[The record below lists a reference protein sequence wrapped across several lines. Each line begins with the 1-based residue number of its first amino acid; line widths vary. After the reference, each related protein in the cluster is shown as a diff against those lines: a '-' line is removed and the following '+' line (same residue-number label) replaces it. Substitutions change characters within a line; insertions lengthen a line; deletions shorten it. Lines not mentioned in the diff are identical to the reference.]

1 MKALKVFFGTLLCLA
16 ALTLTAPILWTL
28 LLVPGEQQTDAPA
41 KELRVGDTFR
51 MEVNNQLSDALANVT
66 QMKKHYWIEK
76 DAAVAPEPEQ
86 SCFGEAS
93 DPEELRGVLDRAA
106 DVLEG
111 QKLFFSTDRQIMEGS
126 TIHYYLDDTIFAV
139 SWKEVVNNT
148 AVTYSEV
155 KIMDPSQFRRHF
167 SGDGY
172 CSGRLSLTSEM
183 AEQVNAVMAFS
194 GDFYNYR
201 ITGNVVANGKV
212 CRMNNGITDVCYV
225 DENGDL
231 LLKRRQEFANA
242 QEAQTYVDE
251 NKIAFSLAF
260 GPILVENYEAQ
271 ELPVYMVGEL
281 TGNYAR
287 EALCQMDR
295 LHYLVVVCN
304 YEGTHTHM
312 PTGKELVKICQETGC
327 IRAYNLDGGQT
338 STVVMNNEVL
348 NNVSYGNQRLISDII
363 YFGTAKPKE
372 K

>member
-1 MKALKVFFGTLLCLA
+1 MKVLKIFFGTLLSLA
-16 ALTLTAPILWTL
+16 ALALTIPLLWTL
-28 LLVPGEQQTDAPA
+28 LLVPGEQNAETTAR
-41 KELRVGDTFR
+41 ELRVGDTYR
-51 MEVNNQLSDALANVT
+51 MEVNNQLSDALAGVT

-76 DAAVAPEPEQ
+76 DAAVAPEPDQ
-86 SCFGEAS
+86 GCFGEAK
-93 DPEELRGVLDRAA
+93 DPGELQWLLDRAA

-111 QKLFFSTDRQIMEGS
+111 QRLFFSTDREILEGS
-126 TIHYYLDDTIFAV
+126 TIHYYLDETIFAIC
-139 SWKEVVNNT
+139 WKENVNNT

-155 KIMDPSQFRRHF
+155 KIMDPSQLRRHF
-167 SGDGY
+167 SGGGY
-172 CSGRLSLTSEM
+172 CSGRLAHTSEM

-201 ITGNVVANGKV
+201 ITGNVVINGQV
-212 CRMNNGITDVCYV
+212 CRMNNGIMDVCYV

-231 LLKRRQEFANA
+231 RLERRQLFSNA
-242 QEAQTYVDE
+242 QDAQRYMDE
-251 NKIAFSLAF
+251 NKISFSLAF

-271 ELPVYMVGEL
+271 KLPAYMVGEL
-281 TGNYAR
+281 DGNYAR

-295 LHYLVVVCN
+295 LHYLVVTCN

-312 PTGKELVKICQETGC
+312 PTGKELVDICQKTGC

-338 STVVMNNEVL
+338 STVVMNNEVI
-348 NNVSYGNQRLISDII
+348 NNVSYGSQRLISDIF

>member
-1 MKALKVFFGTLLCLA
+1 MKALKFFSGTLLCLA

-51 MEVNNQLSDALANVT
+51 MEVNNRLSDALANVT

-148 AVTYSEV
+148 AVTYSEI
-155 KIMDPSQFRRHF
+155 KIMDPSQLRRHF

-231 LLKRRQEFANA
+231 ILKRRQEFANA

-251 NKIAFSLAF
+251 NKISFSLAF

>member
-1 MKALKVFFGTLLCLA
+1 MKALKFFSGTLLCLA

-51 MEVNNQLSDALANVT
+51 MEVNNRLSDALANVT

-167 SGDGY
+167 SGDSYG
-172 CSGRLSLTSEM
+172 SGKLSLTSEM

-201 ITGNVVANGKV
+201 VTGNVVINGNV
-212 CRMNNGITDVCYV
+212 CRMNNGIPDMCYV
-225 DENGDL
+225 DEEGDL
-231 LLKRRQEFANA
+231 ILEHGQKFMNA
-242 QEAQTYVDE
+242 QEAQQYMDE
-251 NKIAFSLAF
+251 NHISFSLAF
-260 GPILVENYEAQ
+260 GPILVENYEPRDPSA
-271 ELPVYMVGEL
+271 YAIGEM

-287 EALCQMDR
+287 EALCQMDH
-295 LHYLVVVCN
+295 LHYLLVDCN
-304 YEGTHTHM
+304 YEENYGHL
-312 PTGKELVKICQETGC
+312 PTGKELMEICHATGC
-327 IRAYNLDGGQT
+327 VRAYTLDGGQT
-338 STVVMNNEVL
+338 ATVVMNTDVV
-348 NNVSYGNQRLISDII
+348 NNVSYGSQRRISDII